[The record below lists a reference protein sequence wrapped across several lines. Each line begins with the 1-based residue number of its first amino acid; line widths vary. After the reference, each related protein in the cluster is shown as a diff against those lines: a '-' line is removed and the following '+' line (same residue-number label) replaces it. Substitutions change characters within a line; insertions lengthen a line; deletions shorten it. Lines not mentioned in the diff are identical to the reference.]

1 MKFYFYQTPS
11 RRAEN
16 RKPRAEGRGRTSGF
30 GLLISAF
37 RPLTFALLGLIACLT
52 ASISPARADPISL
65 PLPIYLESF
74 DAVAEGG
81 LPPGW
86 SRTNYSTL
94 PATNFDLVDLDSAA
108 YAGWLVVDRSRFN
121 SNFLAYSSHTPQDYS
136 RVLAS
141 NPANVVNGQGVT
153 NLATGRFLFCT
164 SGWREGSQIQYLWSP
179 DFDLTGR
186 TNVYVSY
193 HSLFEQNQDSFGA
206 VEYSVNGGASWLP
219 IVYMVDGPD
228 VFTSGNGSVD
238 AVKTLTNRYSDVA
251 TNFIAG
257 TSYGGSYGA
266 FIAAPI
272 TPALASYISPRV
284 DDNAVE
290 SKRVELFRLPAADNQ
305 PAVRF
310 RFAHAGTDSWYFGVD
325 DFGLYSITPG
335 ALPII
340 SNAPPSLNVSVGSTA
355 TFNIQAGGAP
365 PLSYQ
370 WRKNGTNISGAT
382 NATYA
387 ISPVNHSDPGVYTV
401 VVSNNAGAIES
412 GGARLTVYVP
422 FVTGQWDFDS
432 GDLRATVGVGLEYLS
447 DTATITAFPGMT
459 IHGEPAL
466 VMGFGSNTINQG
478 YYMRHGA
485 KPNGGGQFVN
495 QYTLLLD
502 VMYPTA
508 SSDQWR
514 ALFQTDPFNQA
525 GNDADFYVGNSVALP
540 DPNGL
545 GTEGQFEGPL
555 APDTWYRVA
564 FAVDLTAP
572 AGRQLMKYVNGANV
586 GEQPLSGGLD
596 GRYALGPTAQLFTAG
611 AIGFTRPGFVNSIQF
626 VNGWMAP
633 AAIAALG
640 EPTPDGLPPGN
651 AAIRITSLTT
661 GATSVTL
668 NWTAPDG
675 ACFVERTTNLL
686 SSSWGLVDNTITN
699 RSLSVPIS
707 SNTAFYR
714 VGQLTSDI
722 RVGPLPDGEQVIPT
736 KQILRAAGQPL
747 QFSGR
752 PVDLVLSPDG
762 KIVYLKNI
770 NNLLVV
776 DTATW
781 TLLQTATYPGSGA
794 SLHGIAMR
802 HDGSHVY
809 VTGAGNELYDW
820 SVATN
825 GTVTFSRSIPMPA
838 GSYPCGLALAADDSK
853 AYVCLSI
860 ANQLAVVN
868 LTNGSVLQQINVG
881 IAPWDVVLS
890 PGGDTAY
897 VSDWGGRFP
906 TGGDLTAPSAGT
918 PVVIDSRGVA
928 ASGVVSF
935 VDLLTGVETAQTATG
950 LHPCDLELSADGQT
964 LYVANANS
972 DTVSVINT
980 GTRAVKETILVR
992 PDPTFPSGSAS
1003 TGLALSKDGSRLFVA
1018 SGGNNAV
1025 AVVELPNAQHSNSL
1039 LLGVLP
1045 TDWYPGAVV
1054 ADDQHLY
1061 VANVKGLGS
1070 RSGPPG
1076 NSGWQISAHL
1086 GTATKLPI
1094 PAAEPLRK
1102 YTAQAFEDGRVPQI
1116 KQTQQPALPGQSP
1129 TPVPLRTGEPS
1140 VFQHVV
1146 YILKENKT
1154 YDQMFGDLPQGNG
1167 DSNLCLYPQFV
1178 SPNHHALALQY
1189 VLLDNFYC
1197 NGVLSADGHSW
1208 STEGNSTDH
1217 LEKAFGGFSRSYTFG
1232 DDPLTY
1238 SSSGFI
1244 WNNVLQHGLTFRNY
1258 GEMDYAATSPA
1269 RTWLEIYQDYVNN
1282 TDTIRYVQNIGVAAL
1297 RPYSSTN
1304 VPGWNLDIPDVV
1316 RARGFIKEL
1325 SVAQT
1330 TGAWAAFHLLYLPND
1345 HTGGPPSPRAQVADN
1360 DLALGQVVAA
1370 ITQSR
1375 FASNTVIFVIEDDP
1389 QSGYDHVDGHRSLCL
1404 VISPYTKRHQ
1414 RVSTFYNQAGVLHTM
1429 ERILGLPPMNQQ
1441 DAMAPLMF
1449 ECFTNLPDATPYTV
1463 LSNNIPLT
1471 ERVVARTLSPKQRY
1485 YAQKVQRMDF
1495 RRPDRINDD
1504 VFNRYIWHAIKGDA
1518 RYPAEF
1524 VGGHGKGLR
1533 PLGLILVKHPKK
1545 DEDDD

>member
-1 MKFYFYQTPS
+1 M
-11 RRAEN
+11 A
-16 RKPRAEGRGRTSGF
+16 
-30 GLLISAF
+30 AF
-37 RPLTFALLGLIACLT
+37 RSLTFAFLGLIVCLT
-52 ASISPARADPISL
+52 ASVAPALADPISL
-65 PLPIYLESF
+65 PSPIYFESF
-74 DAVAEGG
+74 DTVAEGG

-121 SNFLAYSSHTPQDYS
+121 SNFLAYSSHTLQDYS
-136 RVLAS
+136 RVLSA

-228 VFTSGNGSVD
+228 VLTSGNGGVD
-238 AVKTLTNRYSDVA
+238 AVKTFTNRYSDVA

-257 TSYGGSYGA
+257 TTYGGSYGA

-272 TPALASYISPRV
+272 TPALASYISARV
-284 DDNAVE
+284 DDDPVE
-290 SKRVELFRLPAADNQ
+290 SKRVELFRLLAADNQ

-335 ALPII
+335 ALPLL
-340 SNAPPSLNVSVGSTA
+340 AQPPLSLNVSVGSTA
-355 TFNIQAGGAP
+355 TFSVLASGPP
-365 PLSYQ
+365 PLTYQ
-370 WRKNGTNISGAT
+370 WRMNGTNLPGAT
-382 NATYA
+382 NATLVLT
-387 ISPVNHSDPGVYTV
+387 PVSSTSPGVYTV
-401 VVSNNAGAIES
+401 VVSNSSGAIES
-412 GGARLTVYVP
+412 SGAWLTVYVP
-422 FVTGQWDFDS
+422 RVTGQWDFDS
-432 GDLRATVGVGLEYLS
+432 GDLRATVGADLEYLA
-447 DTATITAFPGMT
+447 DTAARTTFPGL
-459 IHGEPAL
+459 ILNGLPAQ
-466 VMGFGSNTINQG
+466 VMAFGSNTVQQG

-495 QYTLLLD
+495 QYTLIMD
-502 VMYPTA
+502 VMYPAA
-508 SSDQWR
+508 STDQWR
-514 ALFQTDPFNQA
+514 ALFQTDPFNHP
-525 GNDADFYVGNSVALP
+525 GNEADFFVGNAGVLP
-540 DPNGL
+540 DPNGV
-545 GTEGQFEGPL
+545 GADGPFNGSL

-564 FAVDLTAP
+564 FTVDLAAP
-572 AGRQLMKYVNGANV
+572 SGQQLTKYVNGVNV
-586 GEQPLSGGLD
+586 GSQSLPGGVD
-596 GRYALGPTAQLFTAG
+596 GRYALGPAALLYTTG
-611 AIGFTRPGFVNSIQF
+611 IVVGGFTQPGFVNSIQF
-626 VNGWMAP
+626 LNGWLPP

-640 EPTPDGLPPGN
+640 GPTPDGLPPGN
-651 AAIRITSLTT
+651 AAVRISNPST
-661 GATSVTL
+661 GAASVTL
-668 NWTAPDG
+668 NWTAPNG
-675 ACFVERTTNLL
+675 ACFVERATNLFSPNWL
-686 SSSWGLVDNTITN
+686 TVDPANTN
-699 RSLSVPIS
+699 RSLTVPVS
-707 SNTAFYR
+707 SATAFYR
-714 VGQLTSDI
+714 VGQFLPDI
-722 RVGPLPDGEQVIPT
+722 AVGQLPDGEQVIPT
-736 KQILRAAGQPL
+736 KQILRPAGQQL

-776 DTATW
+776 DAATW
-781 TLLQTATYPGSGA
+781 TLLQIASYPGSGA
-794 SLHGIAMR
+794 SLHGIALR

-825 GTVTFSRSIPMPA
+825 GLVTFARTISLPA
-838 GSYPCGLALAADDSK
+838 GAYPCGLALAADDSK

-868 LTNGSVLQQINVG
+868 LATGAVTQRINVG
-881 IAPWDVVLS
+881 IAPWDVGLS
-890 PGGDTAY
+890 PAGDTAY

-906 TGGDLTAPSAGT
+906 TGGDLTATSAGT

-935 VDLLTGVETAQTATG
+935 VDLLTGLETAQTPTG

-980 GTRAVKETILVR
+980 VTRAVKETILVR
-992 PDPTFPSGSAS
+992 PDPTLPYGSAS

-1025 AVVELPNAQHSNSL
+1025 AVVELPNGQHTNSL
-1039 LLGVLP
+1039 VVGFLP

-1054 ADDQHLY
+1054 ADDNHLY

-1070 RSGPPG
+1070 RSGPPATT
-1076 NSGWQISAHL
+1076 GWQISAHL

-1094 PAAEPLRK
+1094 PAAEPLSK
-1102 YTAQAFEDGRVPQI
+1102 YTAQAFEAGRVPQI
-1116 KQTQQPALPGQSP
+1116 RQTQQPALPGQSP
-1129 TPVPLRTGEPS
+1129 KPVPLRTGEPS

-1269 RTWLEIYQDYVNN
+1269 RTWLQIYQDYVNN

-1325 SVAQT
+1325 NLAQAN
-1330 TGAWAAFHLLYLPND
+1330 GDWAAFHLLYLPND

-1404 VISPYTKRHQ
+1404 VVSPYTKRHQ
-1414 RVSTFYNQAGVLHTM
+1414 RISTFYNQAGVLHTM

-1449 ECFTNLPDATPYTV
+1449 ECFTNLPDLTPYTA

-1471 ERVVARTLSPKQRY
+1471 ERVVASQMSPKQRY

-1504 VFNRYIWHAIKGDA
+1504 VFNRYLWHAIKGDA

-1533 PLGLILVKHPKK
+1533 PLGLILVKQTKK
-1545 DEDDD
+1545 DDDDD